1 MRGQGR
7 DKFPLTLKLFKLFLP
22 GKLCQTIIDTC
33 RQNPCLNGGTCLSLN
48 PNYKCR
54 CHDHFYGNHCE
65 HSTYGF
71 EEFSFSTFPP
81 LDANTNDISVIFAT
95 SKSNSLL
102 VYNFGK
108 AAGGRSDFLSVE
120 LVDGHP
126 RLSWG
131 GSRTAITRLS
141 LTNKVIFFFLKL
153 RFTYCNSF
161 NVRDHP

>member
-1 MRGQGR
+1 MLSCLIS
-7 DKFPLTLKLFKLFLP
+7 FLLLSLVLKLSYPFLT

-141 LTNKVIFFFLKL
+141 LTNKVNIYFPSI
-153 RFTYCNSF
+153 Y
-161 NVRDHP
+161 DHPFYKVMHL

>member
-1 MRGQGR
+1 MPKTNQCFFAKAIFTVILIYIFFSTGE
-7 DKFPLTLKLFKLFLP
+7 
-22 GKLCQTIIDTC
+22 LCQTIIDTC

-141 LTNKVIFFFLKL
+141 LTNKVIYKL
-153 RFTYCNSF
+153 
-161 NVRDHP
+161 V